1 MRALRARVLVAV
13 DATGVAGASVSGGP
27 GPPRIRSFA
36 RAPLPPGALVPG
48 PFDPNVVGG
57 PEVERA
63 LSEVAAGVEGGR
75 GPVALILPE
84 GVART
89 ALLDVPAGVT
99 AREVARYRITAGA
112 PVAPGEALGG
122 PPARLSGGGCG
133 AAGPP
138 RALRRDQAR
147 RAAALA
153 RLLAAAH

>member
-27 GPPRIRSFA
+27 GTPRIRSFA

-63 LSEVAAGVEGGR
+63 LSEVAAGGGGGR

-89 ALLDVPAGVT
+89 ALFDGPGGGARREVAPAPVPAG
-99 AREVARYRITAGA
+99 A
-112 PVAPGEALGG
+112 
-122 PPARLSGGGCG
+122 PPA
-133 AAGPP
+133 AP
-138 RALRRDQAR
+138 RR
-147 RAAALA
+147 
-153 RLLAAAH
+153 

>member
-27 GPPRIRSFA
+27 GAPRIRSFA

-57 PEVERA
+57 PEVQRA
-63 LSEVAAGVEGGR
+63 LSEVAAGMEGGR
-75 GPVALILPE
+75 GPVALILPG

-99 AREVARYRITAGA
+99 AREFARYRVTAGGA
-112 PVAPGEALGG
+112 RAPGRGGGGG
-122 PPARLSGGGCG
+122 PARSWGGGLG
-133 AAGPP
+133 AAG
-138 RALRRDQAR
+138 RRTR
-147 RAAALA
+147 LA
-153 RLLAAAH
+153 G